1 MLNKTSMKISMYVSR
16 IIKRKH
22 FLNVRGYQIRKVSV
36 KCVMKVNDVCMKFVG
51 KKYIVLCGILTEL
64 NVSVICF
71 PFEEAPN
78 W

>member
-36 KCVMKVNDVCMKFVG
+36 KCVMKVIDVCMKFVE
-51 KKYIVLCGILTEL
+51 KKILFY
-64 NVSVICF
+64 VGF
-71 PFEEAPN
+71 
-78 W
+78 